1 MSAKSCEIRARIE
14 ETYRTGKVRGEDDV
28 EYSIRDTSVTPERGR
43 FLADLCRAEK
53 PAATLEIGMAWGL
66 STLCILEALS
76 EKEAPEGAHV
86 VADPFQSTRW
96 HGAGMRAIR
105 DAGATKMIEFHEEP
119 SEILLPRL
127 LAQKQIFD
135 LAFIDGNH
143 RFDAV
148 FVDLIFVN
156 RILKPGG
163 VIILDDAWFDPVY
176 LACRFAETNL
186 GYLPV
191 AAFSKNDRAANN
203 SSGTDSR
210 PLMRAY
216 RKPMIEKQRD
226 IFHFVPFFD
235 GVEGT
240 QTREERRLREEGMQ
254 ALAHRDSANA
264 RRAFVQALRLNPR
277 RVNTWM
283 RFLRTFLPAWLVRS
297 TSGRRFR
304 NETHPAR
311 ELR

>member
-1 MSAKSCEIRARIE
+1 MSANPREIRARIE
-14 ETYRTGKVRGEDDV
+14 EIYRTGKVRGEDDV
-28 EYSIRDTSVTPERGR
+28 EYSIGDTSVTPERGR

-66 STLCILEALS
+66 STLHLLEALS
-76 EKEAPEGAHV
+76 ENQAAEGAHV

-96 HGAGMRAIR
+96 HGAGVRAIR
-105 DAGATKMIEFHEEP
+105 DAGATRMIEFHEEP

-127 LAQKQIFD
+127 LEQKQLFD
-135 LAFIDGNH
+135 FAFIDGNH

-186 GYLPV
+186 GYVPI
-191 AAFSKNDRAANN
+191 AEFSEKGRAGHG

-240 QTREERRLREEGMQ
+240 PVREERRLREEGRQ
-254 ALAHRDSANA
+254 ALAHGDSANA
-264 RRAFVQALRLNPR
+264 RRALVEALRLNPR

-283 RFLRTFLPAWLVRS
+283 RLLRTFLPAWLARS

-311 ELR
+311 EVR

>member
-1 MSAKSCEIRARIE
+1 MSADPREIRARIE
-14 ETYRTGKVRGEDDV
+14 EIYRTGKVRGEDDI
-28 EYSIRDTSVTPERGR
+28 EYSIADTSVTPERGR
-43 FLADLCRAEK
+43 FLGDLCRTEK
-53 PAATLEIGMAWGL
+53 PVATLEIGMAWGV
-66 STLCILEALS
+66 STLFILEALAQNG
-76 EKEAPEGAHV
+76 APEGAHA

-96 HGAGMRAIR
+96 HGAGVRAIR
-105 DAGATKMIEFHEEP
+105 EAGATKMIEFHEEP

-127 LAQKQIFD
+127 SERRQIFD

-186 GYLPV
+186 GYVPI
-191 AAFSKNDRAANN
+191 AEFSEKDRTGRR

-216 RKPMIEKQRD
+216 RKPMIETQRD

-235 GVEGT
+235 GVEGMS
-240 QTREERRLREEGMQ
+240 TREERRLREEGRQ
-254 ALAHRDSANA
+254 ALARGDSANA

-277 RVNTWM
+277 RFNTWM
-283 RFLRTFLPAWLVRS
+283 RLLRTFLPGWLARS